1 MARHAAV
8 SRECPC
14 ANLCGENVAGGPAD
28 GGAERDERLDED
40 RSLSVDV
47 SAADDFGS
55 FQRLV
60 LFGAL
65 AEGHDAGHFC
75 ISFISFILW

>member
-47 SAADDFGS
+47 SAAHDL
-55 FQRLV
+55 R
-60 LFGAL
+60 AL
-65 AEGHDAGHFC
+65 QME
-75 ISFISFILW
+75 

>member
-1 MARHAAV
+1 M
-8 SRECPC
+8 
-14 ANLCGENVAGGPAD
+14 
-28 GGAERDERLDED
+28 RLVPRFRRQHKGSGQEGKNGNEIKVFETD